1 MRVEFSTKKK
11 KKKIRVLYRITGKLL
26 PNDPKGRRIPTPGSY
41 SLPNDRVPRT
51 LYLKRVHDF
60 IGTEGI
66 LHVAGIVAL
75 VSSLHVPQRQRVVRP
90 DVRPVVKN
98 PDVINTPALCI
109 YIYLSLV
116 FLSPSTYFCCNLTSP
131 RRHSTVGRGIPTAR
145 QAILTSTLQGTTSG
159 TPNDIIAAGTN

>member
-1 MRVEFSTKKK
+1 MHIEFFRISQKK
-11 KKKIRVLYRITGKLL
+11 RRNPFLYRITGKLL
-26 PNDPKGRRIPTPGSY
+26 PNDPEGQRIPIRSTGSY
-41 SLPNDRVPRT
+41 SLPNDQVPRT
-51 LYLKRVHDF
+51 LYLQRVHDF
-60 IGTEGI
+60 IGTERI

-98 PDVINTPALCI
+98 PEVIITRT
-109 YIYLSLV
+109 YISRIPS
-116 FLSPSTYFCCNLTSP
+116 FLSTTYFCCNLTSP

>member
-1 MRVEFSTKKK
+1 MESF
-11 KKKIRVLYRITGKLL
+11 LYRITGKIIAKRSRGTKNPARRDLILL
-26 PNDPKGRRIPTPGSY
+26 PNDQA
-41 SLPNDRVPRT
+41 PRT

-98 PDVINTPALCI
+98 RDAINTRA
-109 YIYLSLV
+109 YISRSV
-116 FLSPSTYFCCNLTSP
+116 SHHLSPPLTS
-131 RRHSTVGRGIPTAR
+131 
-145 QAILTSTLQGTTSG
+145 
-159 TPNDIIAAGTN
+159 AAT

>member
-109 YIYLSLV
+109 YISLSYSSLH
-116 FLSPSTYFCCNLTSP
+116 PLTS
-131 RRHSTVGRGIPTAR
+131 
-145 QAILTSTLQGTTSG
+145 
-159 TPNDIIAAGTN
+159 AAT

>member
-26 PNDPKGRRIPTPGSY
+26 PKDPKGRRIPTPGSY

-98 PDVINTPALCI
+98 PDVINTSL
-109 YIYLSLV
+109 YIVYISLSRIP
-116 FLSPSTYFCCNLTSP
+116 LSIHLLLLQLDVASTPFHRGTWNTDGETGHIDVHPP
-131 RRHSTVGRGIPTAR
+131 RHYERHSERYY
-145 QAILTSTLQGTTSG
+145 SCW
-159 TPNDIIAAGTN
+159 N